1 MKSLFISFLLVLPG
15 AALAQKALTFW
26 SSSNPEEIDFAKAVT
41 SAWNKANPNAPV
53 KMQPLPA
60 SRSTEEVLLAAI
72 AARTT
77 PDVAAN
83 IYPGAIS
90 QFVAA
95 GGLYAH
101 NRLPDFKTFMTARSG
116 QDVLDAYTSSNG
128 NVYQIPWKS
137 NPTMF
142 AYNVAL
148 LKEVGVSP
156 GDLATYSGFLDAARK
171 VKAKWGG
178 KKYLY
183 APNIDPTW
191 WQRFFDFYTLYIA
204 ASSGKTLLDKNGKVI
219 FDNEAGQQ
227 VFTFLATLF
236 KEGLAPTSSTAAN
249 RFFQGETLMEPAGPF
264 TVPFYQ
270 QNAPKGF
277 KFDFLSPPVPD
288 AMKGK
293 PVYTYGD
300 PKNIAVF
307 TTAGDP
313 AAAWKFVKFILSKE
327 NDALFM
333 KTTGQI
339 PYRQNIAKDPLFAPI
354 LKSRPYLSKFLQQ
367 GAYTRGVD
375 DSKNLIEIFDAI
387 SRQYDAA
394 VVHGQGDPRDAV
406 KRAAQKAR
414 DIIDGF

>member
-1 MKSLFISFLLVLPG
+1 MKRAVLLCLALS
-15 AALAQKALTFW
+15 AAAHAQSGITFW
-26 SSSNPEEIDFAKAVT
+26 PSSNPEEIEFAKAIT
-41 SAWNKANPNAPV
+41 AAWNKANPSTPV

-101 NRLPDFKTFMTARSG
+101 NKLPDFKGFMTARSG
-116 QDVLDAYTSSNG
+116 ADTLEAYTSGNG

-142 AYNVAL
+142 AYNVTL
-148 LKEVGVSP
+148 LNEAGIKP
-156 GDLATYSGFLDAARK
+156 GDLATYSGFLNAARK

-204 ASSGKTLLDKNGKVI
+204 ASGGKTLLDKNGKVI
-219 FDNEAGQQ
+219 FDNAAGQG
-227 VFTFLATLF
+227 VFEFLATLF
-236 KEGLAPTSSTAAN
+236 KEGLAPTSRTAAN
-249 RFFQGETLMEPAGPF
+249 RFFTGEALVEPAGPF

-277 KFDFLSPPVPD
+277 KFDFVPPPVPD

-300 PKNIAVF
+300 PKNIAIF
-307 TTAGDP
+307 TTSKDTTT
-313 AAAWKFVKFILSKE
+313 AWKFVKFILSRE

-333 KTTGQI
+333 RTTGQI
-339 PYRQNIAKDPLFAPI
+339 PYRQNLEKDPLFAPI
-354 LKSRPYLSKFLQQ
+354 LKQRPYLTKFLNQSDR
-367 GAYTRGVD
+367 TRGVD
-375 DSKNLIEIFDAI
+375 DSKNLIQIFDAI

-394 VVHGQGDPRDAV
+394 VVHGQGNPRDAV
-406 KRAAQKAR
+406 KKAAQSAR
-414 DIIDGF
+414 DILSGF

>member
-1 MKSLFISFLLVLPG
+1 MIKRSFLLLLALSM
-15 AALAQKALTFW
+15 AASAQQALTFW
-26 SSSNPEEIDFAKAVT
+26 PSSNPEEIDFAKAIT
-41 SAWNKANPNAPV
+41 AAWNKANPAQQV

-72 AARTT
+72 AAKTT

-95 GGLYAH
+95 GGLYPH
-101 NRLPDFKTFMTARSG
+101 NKLADFKSFMSARSG
-116 QDVLDAYTSSNG
+116 EDVVSAYTSADG

-137 NPTMF
+137 NPTMY
-142 AYNVAL
+142 AYNVTL
-148 LKEVGVSP
+148 LAQAGVKP

-204 ASSGKTLLDKNGKVI
+204 ASGGKTLLDKNGKVI
-219 FDNEAGQQ
+219 FDNESGQQ

-249 RFFQGETLMEPAGPF
+249 RFFQGEALIEPAGPF

-277 KFDFLSPPVPD
+277 KFDFVPPPVPD

-307 TTAGDP
+307 TTAKDP
-313 AAAWKFVKFILSKE
+313 AVAWKFVKFILSKD

-333 KTTGQI
+333 KSTGQI
-339 PYRQNIAKDPLFAPI
+339 PYRLNIAKDPAFAPT
-354 LKSRPYLSKFLQQ
+354 LKARPYLKKFLAQ

-394 VVHGQGDPRDAV
+394 VVHGQGDPVSAI
-406 KRAAQKAR
+406 KKAAQNAK